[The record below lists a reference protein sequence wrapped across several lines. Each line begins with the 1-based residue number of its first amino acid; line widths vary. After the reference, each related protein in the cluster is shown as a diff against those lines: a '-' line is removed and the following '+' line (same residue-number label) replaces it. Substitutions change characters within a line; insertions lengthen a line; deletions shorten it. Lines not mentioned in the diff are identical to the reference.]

1 MKTKLAPRHII
12 PTVCYALQVL
22 GFVLTAIFGFAIDFV
37 NTESLENSGPAGLIV
52 LTIAVVAKGV
62 LIIIGIGGSVST
74 LFPLTFSSI
83 NIAKRE
89 RKLAIACLVF
99 DALWCQAFLGAS
111 LATLIDFESIAPVIV
126 SLLGLGLNVT
136 ALVMNVLN
144 VKCNMPS
151 AEAEKAKEPADEI
164 PAQIG
169 G

>member
-1 MKTKLAPRHII
+1 MAVAAKML
-12 PTVCYALQVL
+12 
-22 GFVLTAIFGFAIDFV
+22 
-37 NTESLENSGPAGLIV
+37 LI
-52 LTIAVVAKGV
+52 L
-62 LIIIGIGGSVST
+62 IGIGGALMA
-74 LFPLTFSSI
+74 LFPLTFASI
-83 NIAKRE
+83 NIAKRG

-99 DALWCQAFLGAS
+99 DVLWCQASLGAS